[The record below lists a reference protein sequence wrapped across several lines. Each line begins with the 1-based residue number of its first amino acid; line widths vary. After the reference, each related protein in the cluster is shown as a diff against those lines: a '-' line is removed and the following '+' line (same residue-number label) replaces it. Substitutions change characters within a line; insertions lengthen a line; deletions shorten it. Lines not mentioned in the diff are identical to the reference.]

1 MRSVARRFGID
12 WDTYLDVFHTENAG
26 ITDEVLSRAVNGHHT
41 PYRWLARTVSARA
54 GVVLDLACG
63 AGGMSR
69 ELERPGR
76 MVVGLDISAAEL
88 EVAARRSPGPFVRGD
103 ALALPFADE
112 SLDAVVSSMGMV
124 IIQPTS
130 RLLAE
135 VARVLRPGGMLAFIA
150 PTVRPLGPADVR
162 IGAALAS
169 RLRTLPRFP
178 GPLEFTDFAA
188 TLRSHG
194 LRKYEDGRERY
205 RVAIRSRADAEL
217 MVSALYLPA
226 TSEARREAAIG
237 YLEREVT
244 EHGHVELPIPMRRI
258 VALK

>member
-1 MRSVARRFGID
+1 MAKRFGID
-12 WDTYLDVFHTENAG
+12 WDTYLDLFHAERPG
-26 ITDEVLSRAVNGHHT
+26 VTDHVLSLAINGHHS

-54 GVVLDLACG
+54 TTVLDLACG
-63 AGGMSR
+63 VGTLTR

-76 MVVGLDISAAEL
+76 TVIGIDASSAEL
-88 EVAARRSPGPFVRGD
+88 DLARRRGPGPWVRGD
-103 ALALPFADE
+103 ALRLPFADE

-124 IIQPTS
+124 VIQPTS

-150 PTVRPLGPADVR
+150 PTVRPVSPSDIALGAN
-162 IGAALAS
+162 LTS

-178 GPLEFTDFAA
+178 GPLELTDFAA

-194 LRKYEDGRERY
+194 LQKIEDGRERY
-205 RVAIRSRADAEL
+205 RVAIRSRADAE
-217 MVSALYLPA
+217 MMISTLYLPA
-226 TSEARREAAIG
+226 TSSARTDAAIA
-237 YLEREVT
+237 YLEKEVRD
-244 EHGHVELPIPMRRI
+244 HGKVELPIPMRRI